1 MTELPTFP
9 NPINGKEN
17 PAKTVG
23 EPPLP
28 TRSFRHD
35 WDKSEILALLTK
47 PLLELV
53 DQAREVHRRY
63 HADGTVQLASL
74 YSIKTG
80 ACPEDC

>member
-1 MTELPTFP
+1 VTELPTFP

-53 DQAREVHRRY
+53 DQAREGDLGDAGERSAAHRDSSPR
-63 HADGTVQLASL
+63 V
-74 YSIKTG
+74 
-80 ACPEDC
+80 